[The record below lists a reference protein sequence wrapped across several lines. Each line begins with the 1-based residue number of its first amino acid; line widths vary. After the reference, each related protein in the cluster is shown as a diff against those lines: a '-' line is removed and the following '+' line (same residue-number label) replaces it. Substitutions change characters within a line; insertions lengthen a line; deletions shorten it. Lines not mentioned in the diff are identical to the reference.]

1 MLHDEQLTTAGSV
14 GGQSA
19 APAVVSAAPAD
30 AVPTGLRAGDPLRR
44 CVGVDSTEFFA
55 DVWGQRPLLSPGR
68 DPDGFADLFSTAAVD
83 ELVSRRGLRT
93 PFLRMARNGSV
104 LPESRFTRPGG
115 SGATV
120 ADQVGDDLVLGQLA
134 DGATLVLQ
142 ALHRTWPP
150 LVDFAS
156 ALAARLGHPVQ
167 VNSYVTPA
175 QNQGF
180 SAHYDTHDVFVLQ
193 VAGTKRWII
202 HEPVIEH
209 PLPSQPWDRHKAAV
223 AARAAEEPLID
234 TVLRPGDAL
243 YLPRGYLHAA
253 TAQGELSIHLTV
265 GLHPITGFDLV
276 TDLAATL
283 ASDAQVRASLPAGVD
298 LGDPA
303 VLANLLRRAAEQ
315 LTVAAADPDRLLPDV
330 SARIRRH
337 LNTTTRPA
345 PLRPLASLAAAADL
359 QGRDRVRLRPA
370 LRSRTWTAGDGTVSI
385 AALDKTITL
394 PPVMAAA
401 VHELLTGAIYRPD
414 ELPGLDPAE
423 QLVLVRRLLREG
435 VLVPVEK

>member
-1 MLHDEQLTTAGSV
+1 M
-14 GGQSA
+14 
-19 APAVVSAAPAD
+19 
-30 AVPTGLRAGDPLRR
+30 RR
-44 CVGVDSTEFFA
+44 CVRVDAAEFFA
-55 DVWGQRPLLSPGR
+55 DVWGRQPLLSPGLDVGR
-68 DPDGFADLFSTAAVD
+68 FADLFSPEAVD

-93 PFLRMARNGSV
+93 PFLRMARNGAV
-104 LPESRFTRPGG
+104 LPESRFTRSGG

-120 ADQVGDDLVLGQLA
+120 ADQAGDDQILAQLA

-150 LVDFAS
+150 LVTFAS

-167 VNSYVTPA
+167 VNSYITPA

-180 SAHYDTHDVFVLQ
+180 AAHYDTHDVFVLQ

-202 HEPVIEH
+202 HRPVIEH
-209 PLPSQPWDRHKAAV
+209 PLPSQPWDQRKAAV

-276 TDLAATL
+276 TNLAAAL
-283 ASDAQVRASLPAGVD
+283 SDDPEVRASLPAGID
-298 LGDPA
+298 LGDSD
-303 VLANLLRRAAEQ
+303 VLADLLRAAADR
-315 LTVAAADPDRLLPDV
+315 LTAAAADPDRHLSEV
-330 SARIRRH
+330 TARVRRH
-337 LNTTTRPA
+337 LTATTRPA
-345 PLRPLASLAAAADL
+345 PIRPLATLTAATGLD
-359 QGRDRVRLRPA
+359 GRDRVRLRPA
-370 LRSRTWTAGDGTVSI
+370 LRYRTGIAAGGGVSI
-385 AALDKTITL
+385 TALDKTIML
-394 PPVMAAA
+394 PAVMGPA
-401 VHELLTGAIYRPD
+401 VTELLNGGVCCAED
-414 ELPGLDPAE
+414 LPGLDPDEA
-423 QLVLVRRLLREG
+423 LVLLRRLLREG